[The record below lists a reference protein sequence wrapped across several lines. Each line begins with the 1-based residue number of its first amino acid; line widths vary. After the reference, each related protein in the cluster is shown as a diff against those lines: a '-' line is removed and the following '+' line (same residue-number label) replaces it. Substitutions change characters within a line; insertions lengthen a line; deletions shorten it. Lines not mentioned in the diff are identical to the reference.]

1 MTILFLGLHRSD
13 KPEKKFYVELQG
25 ESGRTKR
32 IYFGDSNS
40 KDYTLFSA
48 LEREEHKRRYI
59 QRHQS
64 TEDWNDPET
73 AGFWSRWILWGDT
86 PSVQQNLKR
95 TLSRFNLVRGRS

>member
-1 MTILFLGLHRSD
+1 MTIFLGLHRSD

-25 ESGRTKR
+25 ESGRSKR
-32 IYFGDSNS
+32 IYFGDANS

-48 LEREEHKRRYI
+48 LEREERKRRYI

-95 TLSRFNLVRGRS
+95 TLSRFNLAREKS